1 MKYVNKAFSAIK
13 NFYLPTDKSEHH
25 RVKLTIARIFL
36 TLLTATLI
44 LVATYFAPMPKAL
57 AVNAGASSQV
67 AIDKEISIHFSAPVK
82 RDEITA
88 TITPEVKGEW
98 VWSDDLFGTKR
109 MYKTLVFKPIEAYKL
124 STKYVVE
131 VKGVKRVVGVGGA
144 RDYATE
150 FQTQRAPQI
159 SSVGPNDGSVEVRP
173 DAKIV
178 INLDLP
184 NTNIVEY
191 TAKFEPAFDFTS
203 NYNKEKT
210 TLTLSPKS
218 ALVQG
223 QKYTLT
229 VSRSAIAYD
238 LAAQKV
244 ILRGEP
250 ETVKTATFTVAMPP
264 GVASYSPSGGY
275 IPISTRQMRMAFTH
289 DMDRTS
295 VGQNFV
301 TEPALTGKI
310 SWENDKT
317 LIFTYT
323 NNLAYATTYRFI
335 VKQGAKNLSGGFLPN
350 DSVASFATIGNAY
363 VTYFSPSNGS
373 YGNRVGTAIEVGFD
387 QAVDHTS
394 AQSKFSFSGG
404 NGGSFAWNGNV
415 MVYYPAGV
423 LAKDSSYTIS
433 VATGVKSIS
442 GLDTN
447 RGFSATFYTEESSV
461 KLAIPLDYQDRAL
474 SCELASLKMAL
485 NYKGAGVSE
494 GSILARLAYNSAP
507 RINNVWGNPYA
518 EFVGNID
525 GAQNTTGYGVYWGP
539 IASAGAAWRPTQ
551 AVVGL
556 TAAQMA
562 SELAAGNP
570 IVTWGTAGRAYYD
583 PWYTS
588 SGQKIDAWK
597 GEHARTVIGFV
608 GPVWAPRQ
616 FIVNDPIFG
625 QKYWSTDALLGNMS
639 AFGYAGVIVR

>member
-1 MKYVNKAFSAIK
+1 MRYSKKFLEIIK
-13 NFYLPTDKSEHH
+13 DFYLPTDKAEHH

-36 TLLTATLI
+36 TFLTISLI
-44 LVATYFAPMPKAL
+44 SVATYFVPMPRAM
-57 AVNAGASSQV
+57 AVNAGASDQV
-67 AIDKEISIHFSAPVK
+67 SIDKEITIHFSSPVK
-82 RDEITA
+82 RDEVVA
-88 TITPEVKGEW
+88 TIKPEVKGEW
-98 VWSDDLFGTKR
+98 TWSDDLFGSKR
-109 MYKTLVFKPIEAYKL
+109 MYRTLVFKPLEAYKL

-131 VKGVKRVVGVGGA
+131 VKGVKRVVGVGGTQSYTT
-144 RDYATE
+144 D

-159 SSVGPNDGSVEVRP
+159 SSIGPNDGSVEVRP

-178 INLDLP
+178 VNLDLP

-191 TAKFEPAFDFTS
+191 SVNFEPSFDFVS
-203 NYNKEKT
+203 SYNKEKT
-210 TLTLSPKS
+210 TLTMTPKVT
-218 ALVQG
+218 LVQG
-223 QKYTLT
+223 QKYTMT
-229 VSRSAIAYD
+229 VSSSAIAYD
-238 LAAQKV
+238 LTEQKV
-244 ILRGEP
+244 ILRGVP
-250 ETVKTATFTVAMPP
+250 EVVKTSVFTVAMPP

-275 IPISTRQMRMAFTH
+275 NPVSNRQLRMTFSH
-289 DMDRTS
+289 DMDKAS
-295 VGQNFV
+295 VEQNFV
-301 TEPALTGKI
+301 TQPTLSGKFT
-310 SWENDKT
+310 WENDKT
-317 LIFTYT
+317 LVFNYT

-350 DSVASFATIGNAY
+350 DAVASFTTIGNAY

-387 QAVDHTS
+387 QAVDHSS
-394 AQSKFSFSGG
+394 AQSKFSLS
-404 NGGSFAWNGNV
+404 NMSGGSFSWSGNV
-415 MVYYPAGV
+415 MRYYPASA

-485 NYKGAGVSE
+485 NYKGAWVSE
-494 GSILARLAYNSAP
+494 SDILARLAYNSAP

-539 IASAGAAWRPTQ
+539 IAAAGAAWRPTQ

-556 TAAQMA
+556 TASQMA

-625 QKYWSTDALLGNMS
+625 QKYWTTSALLSNMS